1 MFNARKDIINL
12 FEKGIFP
19 FKGNVFKTKE
29 EKEEIKE
36 KTKEEKIEEFIN
48 NVISFIEKES
58 KDIDNDLF
66 KKYFDFSTPVALT
79 KELLKIKDARRN
91 NEFVQEI
98 KNRYSNLKDEIQE
111 MSKEEIKNEK
121 PNEILRIVNEIINF
135 NRDIQKQQQGKGW
148 KILISDNMISRL
160 PISLAQ
166 LKAGSNSEK
175 LKNEIRQILYSF
187 YR

>member
-1 MFNARKDIINL
+1 MQEGILLIF

-19 FKGNVFKTKE
+19 FKSHVFETKK
-29 EKEEIKE
+29 EKQEIKE
-36 KTKEEKIEEFIN
+36 KTKEEKIEKFIN

-98 KNRYSNLKDEIQE
+98 KNRYSNLKDEIP
-111 MSKEEIKNEK
+111 EIKK
-121 PNEILRIVNEIINF
+121 
-135 NRDIQKQQQGKGW
+135 KK
-148 KILISDNMISRL
+148 K
-160 PISLAQ
+160 
-166 LKAGSNSEK
+166 
-175 LKNEIRQILYSF
+175 
-187 YR
+187 

>member
-1 MFNARKDIINL
+1 MFHAKEDITGF

-29 EKEEIKE
+29 EEEIKE

-79 KELLKIKDARRN
+79 KKLSEIKDARENSR
-91 NEFVQEI
+91 FVKEI
-98 KNRYSNLKDEIQE
+98 KNRWSNLKDKIEE

-121 PNEILRIVNEIINF
+121 PNEILGIINEI
-135 NRDIQKQQQGKGW
+135 
-148 KILISDNMISRL
+148 L
-160 PISLAQ
+160 SLN
-166 LKAGSNSEK
+166 KK
-175 LKNEIRQILYSF
+175 T
-187 YR
+187 